1 MIQHRLHGLRGKAFV
16 REYKRILAEES
27 DSILAV
33 FEQELNT
40 YGKLTAKGLGR
51 IAMATRLPLTVLDDC
66 LPSITNNRYPI
77 GTWERLRDIGFT
89 AKGIGVEWRE
99 FMTGIAPPKS

>member
-1 MIQHRLHGLRGKAFV
+1 MVQHRLHGLRGATFV
-16 REYKRILAEES
+16 AEYKRILATES
-27 DSILAV
+27 DNILAV
-33 FEQELNT
+33 FEQEVRT
-40 YGKLTAKGLGR
+40 HGKLTAKGLGR

-66 LPSITNNRYPI
+66 LPSITNNRYPS

-89 AKGIGVEWRE
+89 AKDIGVEWRE